1 MFALRISINIS
12 LKVSFEILRQETLSP
27 KQLSASNLVH
37 QMRGFYDMRWD
48 QSDLVSDRPDM
59 GNFNGGVL
67 VYEFVVVG

>member
-12 LKVSFEILRQETLSP
+12 LEVSFKILRQETLSP
-27 KQLSASNLVH
+27 EQLSASNLVH
-37 QMRGFYDMRWD
+37 QMRGFYDMSWD

-67 VYEFVVVG
+67 VYVFVVVG